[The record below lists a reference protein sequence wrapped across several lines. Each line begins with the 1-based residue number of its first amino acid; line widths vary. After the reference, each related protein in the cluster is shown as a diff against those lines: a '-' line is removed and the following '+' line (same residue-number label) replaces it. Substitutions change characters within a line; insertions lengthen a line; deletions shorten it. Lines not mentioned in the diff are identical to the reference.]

1 MNVLNKWH
9 FKILNFSSYFIFKL
23 LFIMCLLFHHLI
35 MPDECFHIFNI
46 NCAAYYNWFYTSL
59 QVNVVSLCTYI
70 FFIFFFHLLCIP
82 FLLCLYILYTFKN
95 KNLYYKIVSKSEF
108 KYFSK
113 KFFIFIKYSVSRWFI
128 FWKLLSR
135 NIFH

>member
-1 MNVLNKWH
+1 MNVLNEWH

-46 NCAAYYNWFYTSL
+46 NCAAYYNWFYTLL

-70 FFIFFFHLLCIP
+70 FFICFVYFFFIRYVFLFYYVYIFCTLLKIKT
-82 FLLCLYILYTFKN
+82 YITKLFQ
-95 KNLYYKIVSKSEF
+95 NLSLNISVKF
-108 KYFSK
+108 
-113 KFFIFIKYSVSRWFI
+113 FFIFIKYSVSRWLI
-128 FWKLLSR
+128 F
-135 NIFH
+135 